1 MEDGPKLE
9 CGIRGITYSQENNT
23 TTIWLYP
30 QHYGR
35 VEIKGAI
42 NEKKFKEVFGEDA
55 IIKHVEK
62 NEMD

>member
-9 CGIRGITYSQENNT
+9 CGIRGITYNQETNT
-23 TTIWLYP
+23 TTIWLHP
-30 QHYGR
+30 HGR
-35 VEIKGAI
+35 VEINGPI